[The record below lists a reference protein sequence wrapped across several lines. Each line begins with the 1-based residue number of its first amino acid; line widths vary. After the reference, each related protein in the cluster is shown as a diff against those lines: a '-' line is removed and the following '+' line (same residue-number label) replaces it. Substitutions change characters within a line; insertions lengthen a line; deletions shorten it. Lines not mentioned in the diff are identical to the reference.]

1 MVNLHYFFYF
11 SPQFYDLLP
20 DYYADIE
27 EPGDAEIIKKK
38 KIVGIARKKDG
49 SKKGNKKKE
58 IIPIKELG
66 DEDEIT
72 ENKNEPIKGKKKSI
86 SETRDFFM
94 SVKTSRKKVKPDE
107 NRKISTVQTISNRS
121 INTVKITR
129 KTVFLVMY
137 IYFLAKCYI
146 L

>member
-1 MVNLHYFFYF
+1 V
-11 SPQFYDLLP
+11 
-20 DYYADIE
+20 DIE
-27 EPGDAEIIKKK
+27 EPGDVSDEDEVEIIKKK

-49 SKKGNKKKE
+49 SNKGNKKKE
-58 IIPIKELG
+58 IIPITESG
-66 DEDEIT
+66 DQDEIT

-129 KTVFLVMY
+129 KTFFLFM
-137 IYFLAKCYI
+137 
-146 L
+146 

>member
-1 MVNLHYFFYF
+1 M
-11 SPQFYDLLP
+11 
-20 DYYADIE
+20 DIE
-27 EPGDAEIIKKK
+27 EPGDVSDEDEVEIIKKK